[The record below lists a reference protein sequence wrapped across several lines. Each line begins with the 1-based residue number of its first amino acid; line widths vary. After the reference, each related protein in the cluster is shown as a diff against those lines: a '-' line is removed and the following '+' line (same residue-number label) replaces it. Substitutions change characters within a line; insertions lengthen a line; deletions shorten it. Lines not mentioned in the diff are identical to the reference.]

1 MATKKKTTKTAAKPY
16 ATYEG
21 VTLQAMQAEITKTP
35 QLGRMR
41 QTGEKEFT
49 FEGEENVFSRDTKRR
64 WYTKSISKPLSR
76 RLTKNI
82 ETGEYKVTYS
92 LDKEILERLNG
103 RLIHDMANDL
113 EEILEKII
121 FINK

>member
-1 MATKKKTTKTAAKPY
+1 MTTKKKPY
-16 ATYEG
+16 KKYEG
-21 VTLQAMQAEITKTP
+21 VTLNATNSEITKTP

-41 QTGEKEFT
+41 QTGENEFT
-49 FEGEENVFSRDTKRR
+49 FEGEDNVFSREAQRR
-64 WYTKSISKPLSR
+64 RYTKSICKAYNR
-76 RLTKNI
+76 RLTKNV
-82 ETGEYKVTYS
+82 ETGEYKVTYCIDQA
-92 LDKEILERLNG
+92 LLERLNG

>member
-1 MATKKKTTKTAAKPY
+1 MATKKKPY
-16 ATYEG
+16 KKYEG
-21 VTLQAMQAEITKTP
+21 VTLQAMQAEITKSP
-35 QLGRMR
+35 QMGRIS

-49 FEGEENVFSRDTKRR
+49 FEGEENVFSRDSKRR
-64 WYTKSISKPLSR
+64 WYTKSISKSLSR